1 MEDDVLAVLDQVGR
15 GRAKTNHL
23 GGGGECRT
31 TFFRQKGVVRE
42 R

>member
-23 GGGGECRT
+23 GGGGGGVQDN
-31 TFFRQKGVVRE
+31 FFPTKRRG
-42 R
+42 